1 MTPDFREPELTRLSE
16 LQIVPI
22 RSSGTRRWLTP
33 TQCYLGPSTD
43 EFYSKLFI
51 FVDFGTKA
59 NRFLNTCGSK
69 EEPSVKD
76 VAESLIHDPDRFYKL
91 AEGPRGCVDQIH
103 SQVSLS
109 DH

>member
-1 MTPDFREPELTRLSE
+1 VTPGFREPELTRLSG
-16 LQIVPI
+16 LQIVPTS
-22 RSSGTRRWLTP
+22 SSGSQRWLTP
-33 TQCYLGPSTD
+33 AHCYLGPSTD
-43 EFYSKLFI
+43 DFYSKLFV

-59 NRFLNTCGSK
+59 NRFLNACGLMK
-69 EEPSVKD
+69 EPSVKD

-91 AEGPRGCVDQIH
+91 AEGHGGCVEQIH